1 MLLAEHGDYKTQYR
15 AVGLTTPPSMTAT
28 AVRYSCLSE
37 VPGSLSYYLSSAAA
51 CMQGDGRYFI
61 SNAKD
66 QSIKL
71 WDVRS
76 MMSAHDYHHLPA
88 GSGMSLNW

>member
-1 MLLAEHGDYKTQYR
+1 
-15 AVGLTTPPSMTAT
+15 
-28 AVRYSCLSE
+28 
-37 VPGSLSYYLSSAAA
+37 
-51 CMQGDGRYFI
+51 MQGDGRYFI